1 MPGSRIGLNSLVGDI
16 KDAVN
21 FTSTRT
27 RGKLP
32 QTGVG
37 VNLKSSWSGAYM
49 LEGSIP

>member
-37 VNLKSSWSGAYM
+37 GKEAPDPTP
-49 LEGSIP
+49 GSF